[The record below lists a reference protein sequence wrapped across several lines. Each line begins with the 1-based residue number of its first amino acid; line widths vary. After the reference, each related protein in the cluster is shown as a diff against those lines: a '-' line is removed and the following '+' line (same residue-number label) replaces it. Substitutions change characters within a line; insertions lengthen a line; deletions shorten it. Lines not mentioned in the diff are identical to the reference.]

1 MSQRKREPDSIEN
14 LMKSFVKE
22 NNLTKGM
29 QKLQIEEIWTK
40 LMGAGVAA
48 YTTQVQLQNKTL
60 IVKLTSS
67 VLREELGY
75 GKEKIIHFGAS
86 GYGHNYSSTARKS
99 FKSRHAKNIKKG
111 KLSAAYWAD
120 KVKW

>member
-40 LMGAGVAA
+40 LMGAGVVA

-75 GKEKIIHFGAS
+75 GKEKIIQMINEELGE
-86 GYGHNYSSTARKS
+86 KLV
-99 FKSRHAKNIKKG
+99 SR
-111 KLSAAYWAD
+111 LML
-120 KVKW
+120 V